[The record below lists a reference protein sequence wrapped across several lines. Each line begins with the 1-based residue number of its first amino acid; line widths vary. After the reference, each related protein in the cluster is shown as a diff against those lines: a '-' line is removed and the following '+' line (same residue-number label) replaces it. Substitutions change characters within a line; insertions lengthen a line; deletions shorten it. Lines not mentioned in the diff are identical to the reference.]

1 MQDCVISNNKAQQ
14 GSSIYLRA
22 GVLTTDSYIRNTI
35 FENNDSDQA
44 EAERGT
50 VYLAFDDGIM
60 EISDN
65 IFTNNRGIESCISI
79 STNANTDLNH
89 SYTKIHNNLFD
100 GNEGIVISLL
110 ENILISNLQLEKNVF
125 SQNIGSALVIR
136 HGNVTD

>member
-79 STNANTDLNH
+79 STNANTDLD
-89 SYTKIHNNLFD
+89 SYTQIKNNTFVD
-100 GNEGIVISLL
+100 NEGIVISII
-110 ENILISNLQLEKNVF
+110 ENIYISRIRLEENVLTRNTG
-125 SQNIGSALVIR
+125 QALVIR
-136 HGNVTD
+136 YGNVTD